1 MGFLFQ
7 SLIKMWEVRFHGRG
21 GQGAVTA
28 ANILAMAAFK
38 EKKYTQS
45 FPMFGTERRGAPVA
59 AFVRIDEKPIRI
71 RSQIYEPDAVVVL
84 EPGLV
89 DVVDVA
95 EGLKTSGLIVVNVG
109 GNPEKIVKKFGVEN
123 AKIATCDATGIAVEF
138 GLGSRTSP
146 IVNTAILGA
155 YAKAAE
161 GTNAPEKISI
171 NSIFDAIR
179 EGVPGKPEE
188 NVNAAKK
195 AYEKTL
201 LQEYKIE
208 V

>member
-1 MGFLFQ
+1 
-7 SLIKMWEVRFHGRG
+7 MWEVRFHGRG

-28 ANILAMAAFK
+28 ANILAIAAFK

-71 RSQIYEPDAVVVL
+71 RSQIYEPDVVVVL

-89 DVVDVA
+89 EVVNVS
-95 EGLKTSGLIVVNVG
+95 EGLKTSGLIVVNVRE
-109 GNPEKIVKKFGVEN
+109 NPEKIAKRLGVEN
-123 AKIATCDATGIAVEF
+123 SGIATCDATELAVEF

-155 YAKAAE
+155 YAKATE
-161 GTNAPEKISI
+161 NFDIPEKISL
-171 NSIFDAIR
+171 NSILNAIK
-179 EGVPGKPEE
+179 EGVPTKPEE
-188 NVNAAKK
+188 NAKAAKK

-201 LQEYKIE
+201 VQKYKIE